1 MSEYHR
7 FLSRSLPD
15 PEELFRRK
23 KYLEKVRS
31 DLEKRIAQAPEG
43 SLIIT
48 RKAGSSSAG
57 FYHALAGSGRTY
69 LNRTKRAFIRD
80 LAQKEYDQ
88 KALRLINKELVELR
102 ALLDYCKSPKLEDAL
117 ELCLPEKREYI
128 APAVPSDE
136 EFRDA
141 WLAQK
146 YDKKD
151 PADGM
156 HVYPTEKGDKVCSK
170 SEAMEADY
178 MFHHAIY
185 YLYEKRLNLIDRGRP
200 VWRYPDFT
208 ILDPVTREEVIFE
221 HFGMVDDEGS
231 ASNMFDKIRL
241 YEENGFVIGENF
253 LFVFETRE
261 HPFTMDQ
268 FIAILNAR
276 FRR

>member
-1 MSEYHR
+1 MSTYHR
-7 FLSRSLPD
+7 FLSCSLPD
-15 PEELFRRK
+15 PNELIRRK

-31 DLEKRIAQAPEG
+31 DLEKRIARAPEG
-43 SLIIT
+43 SLVIT
-48 RKAGSSSAG
+48 KKEGSSSAG

-69 LNRTKRAFIRD
+69 LNRTKKAFIRD

-88 KALRLINKELVELR
+88 KALRLVNKELAALR
-102 ALLDYCKSPKLEDAL
+102 AVLEYCESPKLEDAS
-117 ELCLPEKREYI
+117 ELCLQEKREYI
-128 APAVPSDE
+128 APVILSDE

-141 WLAQK
+141 WLARQ

-151 PADGM
+151 PDDGK

-178 MFHHAIY
+178 MYHHAIS
-185 YLYEKRLNLIDRGRP
+185 YLYEKRLALTDHGRP

-221 HFGMVDDEGS
+221 HFGMVDDEEY
-231 ASNMFDKIRL
+231 ASNMFAKIRL
-241 YEENGFVIGENF
+241 YEENGYVIGENF
-253 LFVFETRE
+253 LFTFETKE

-268 FIAILNAR
+268 FIAIMNAR